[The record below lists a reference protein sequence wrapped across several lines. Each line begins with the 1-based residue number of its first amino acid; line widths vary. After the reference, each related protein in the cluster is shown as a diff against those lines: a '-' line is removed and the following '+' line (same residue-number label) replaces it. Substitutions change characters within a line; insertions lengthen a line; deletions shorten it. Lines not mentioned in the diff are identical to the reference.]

1 MKTHYV
7 DLSPNEINNRLAKRE
22 LHKTVENDIRVRVL
36 AQKKWLKQQRLHKH
50 HHTLLWR
57 ELINPAKYERKIVQG
72 MIDYQQAKPNGGLPE
87 KIEAL
92 QAYLLVLD
100 KVIERMEERKT
111 TGVGKMPS
119 HYAEEMKLPNRGT
132 HWVDWVPDHIKTRI
146 RGMFFSV
153 PREEKVRPKGIFER
167 TAPTAD
173 TEKDKARLLAR
184 TEKELA
190 REVREQNLIPT
201 DKRAIR
207 ITNMRKA
214 MKAIKELPDNA
225 AVPRTW
231 HGLRLTLDT

>member
-7 DLSPNEINNRLAKRE
+7 DLSPNEINNRLAKRK
-22 LHKTVENDIRVRVL
+22 LLKPLENHIRETVL

-100 KVIERMEERKT
+100 KVIERMVERKS
-111 TGVGKMPS
+111 TGVGHMPR
-119 HYAEEMKLPNRGT
+119 HYADELKLPNHAA
-132 HWVDWVPDHIKTRI
+132 HWVDWVPEHIKTRI
-146 RGMFFSV
+146 RGMFAV
-153 PREEKVRPKGIFER
+153 IPKEEKSRAKSVFER
-167 TAPTAD
+167 YDPVAD
-173 TEKDKARLLAR
+173 TDKNRARLLAR

-190 REVREQNLIPT
+190 REVREQNILPT
-201 DKRAIR
+201 DKRAER
-207 ITNMRKA
+207 ITKMRKA
-214 MKAIKELPDNA
+214 LKAIKELPDKA

-231 HGLRLTLDT
+231 HGLNV